1 MIMKENM
8 NQLFKH
14 HFEEELSEMPE
25 PNFELVNAAREKIAK
40 RKPVV
45 SNNNRMFSGFSR
57 MEISVYQAAFA
68 ALLITVMVLYY
79 SRQKYSPER
88 TLGEKTYPAN
98 SSINSST
105 VLAGLTQHTLNESSV
120 KSSTVL
126 TSIIT
131 FVAKN

>member
-1 MIMKENM
+1 MKENM
-8 NQLFKH
+8 DSLFKQ
-14 HFEEELSEMPE
+14 HFEQDLADMQSPDF
-25 PNFELVNAAREKIAK
+25 NLASAAREKVAQ
-40 RKPVV
+40 RK
-45 SNNNRMFSGFSR
+45 SANESSKGFFNGFFR

-68 ALLITVMVLYY
+68 ALLITVTVLYY
-79 SRQKYSPER
+79 SKQKYSPEK
-88 TLGEKTYPAN
+88 TLGEKTYPVN

-105 VLAGLTQHTLNESSV
+105 VLAGLTQHTLNEASV

>member
-1 MIMKENM
+1 MKENM
-8 NQLFKH
+8 NQLFKQ
-14 HFEEELSEMPE
+14 HFEEELSNMAEPE
-25 PNFELVNAAREKIAK
+25 FELVSAAREKIAQI
-40 RKPVV
+40 KPVESK
-45 SNNNRMFSGFSR
+45 SNRIFSGFFR

-68 ALLITVMVLYY
+68 ALLITVTVLYY
-79 SRQKYSPER
+79 SKQKYSPDK

-131 FVAKN
+131 FVTKN